1 MPGHQD
7 EYLSD
12 FVYFTLNDHLHKFDS
27 ISLDWLRN
35 PEAKYFG
42 MLSHLEEI
50 NKTGIH
56 FEEIAAQVG
65 KVSIL
70 AASTAASSPTPA
82 AAKLKG

>member
-1 MPGHQD
+1 
-7 EYLSD
+7 
-12 FVYFTLNDHLHKFDS
+12 
-27 ISLDWLRN
+27 
-35 PEAKYFG
+35 